1 MPVAVLTRADV
12 AAYAAALPAWE
23 VVALPVTR
31 AEPPS
36 DPEALAEVLRQP
48 HDAVLVASARAAQVV
63 RGSDRPIWAVGPATA
78 AILPGAHV
86 GPGDGASTARALL
99 AAMGPVRVLV
109 PRAEEGRDEAIAILR
124 AGGATVIDAIAY
136 RTVPIAFDA
145 SILHRADVVACFA
158 PSQASALPAL
168 TCPIVAI
175 GETTAAALRARGYRP
190 AVAASPTPEGIAN
203 AIALVYP
210 LGR

>member
-12 AAYAAALPAWE
+12 AAYAAALPAWQ
-23 VVALPVTR
+23 VIALPVTASEHPR
-31 AEPPS
+31 
-36 DPEALAEVLRQP
+36 DPEALAMALSQP

-63 RGSDRPIWAVGPATA
+63 VTDKPVWAVGPATA
-78 AILPGAHV
+78 AMFPTARV
-86 GPGDGASTARALL
+86 GGGDGASTARALL

-109 PRAEEGRDEAIAILR
+109 PRAEEGRDDAIAILR

-136 RTVPIAFDA
+136 RTVPLAFDPA
-145 SILHRADVVACFA
+145 AFARADVVACFA
-158 PSQASALPAL
+158 PSQANLLPPL

-175 GETTAAALRARGYRP
+175 GETTAAALRARGYQP

-203 AIALVYP
+203 AVALLYP